1 MSSKSRPLIVL
12 VANNPYGHH
21 LLTSQLLDT
30 YGALNLDGAEI
41 VLLCNGRMPSAD
53 PPSIRV
59 VSFASRFGGMA
70 SSLNLI
76 LKLVHLRFT
85 QPNAVYHLRGFVT
98 GFLFC
103 ISRLCMLGGARF
115 IYDPRGAFF
124 LEWREA
130 GRSRILSRLFGCVEA
145 RLIRHSVA
153 TIVTSDRFARLY
165 RRLFGDAADFV
176 TIYNATSFAYH
187 DAARPLPKTGPL
199 RLVYLGTFNHWHD
212 MGEVARVMDSAARQ
226 IGRDRTELF
235 IFCPD
240 RFHTAVRQTFGTI
253 GYAALTVDYVRYHD
267 IPARLAKMHI
277 GVSVVRPTLSTR
289 IASPIKVA
297 DYVALGL
304 VPLLNRGIGDF
315 DAYFTAEGSAILYDF
330 GSEVDVLGL
339 ADIRAAPNRRIYD
352 AVSRGEARDRLSPV
366 VERLCDDRIR

>member
-1 MSSKSRPLIVL
+1 MTSKPLPLIVL

-21 LLTSQLLDT
+21 LLTSQLLET
-30 YGALNLDGAEI
+30 YDALTLDGAEI
-41 VLLCNGRMPSAD
+41 VLLCNGRMPNTD
-53 PPSIRV
+53 EPSIRV

-70 SSLNLI
+70 TSLKLI
-76 LKLVHLRFT
+76 LKLVYLRIRY
-85 QPNAVYHLRGFVT
+85 PNAVYHLRGFVA
-98 GFLFC
+98 GFLFY
-103 ISRLCMLGGARF
+103 ISRLSLMGGVSY

-124 LEWREA
+124 IEWREA
-130 GRSRILSRLFGCVEA
+130 GRSLILSRLFGCVEA

-153 TIVTSDRFARLY
+153 TIVTSDRFSRLY
-165 RRLFGDAADFV
+165 RRLFGDATEYV
-176 TIYNATSFAYH
+176 TIYNATSFPYR
-187 DAARPLPKTGPL
+187 DVPMELPQQGPV

-212 MGEVARVMDSAARQ
+212 MDEVARVMDSAAHQ

-240 RFHTAVRQTFGTI
+240 RFHAAVTQTFGAVDC
-253 GYAALTVDYVRYHD
+253 AALSVDYVRYHD
-267 IPARLAKMHI
+267 IPARLAQMHVGI
-277 GVSVVRPTLSTR
+277 SVVRPTLSTR

-330 GSEVDVLGL
+330 GSELDLLGL
-339 ADIRAAPNRRIYD
+339 VHVRAAPNRKIYD
-352 AVSRGEARDRLSPV
+352 AVSRGEARERLSAV
-366 VERLCDDRIR
+366 LEHLCDDRIR

>member
-1 MSSKSRPLIVL
+1 
-12 VANNPYGHH
+12 
-21 LLTSQLLDT
+21 
-30 YGALNLDGAEI
+30 
-41 VLLCNGRMPSAD
+41 
-53 PPSIRV
+53 
-59 VSFASRFGGMA
+59 
-70 SSLNLI
+70 
-76 LKLVHLRFT
+76 
-85 QPNAVYHLRGFVT
+85 LRGFVT

-212 MGEVARVMDSAARQ
+212 MGEVARVMDSAAHQ

-253 GYAALTVDYVRYHD
+253 GCAALTVDYVRYHD

-315 DAYFTAEGSAILYDF
+315 DAHFTAEGSAILYDF
-330 GSEVDVLGL
+330 GSEVDVLGF
-339 ADIRAAPNRRIYD
+339 AEIRAAPNRRIYD
-352 AVSRGEARDRLSPV
+352 AVSRGAARDRLAPV

>member
-1 MSSKSRPLIVL
+1 
-12 VANNPYGHH
+12 
-21 LLTSQLLDT
+21 
-30 YGALNLDGAEI
+30 
-41 VLLCNGRMPSAD
+41 
-53 PPSIRV
+53 
-59 VSFASRFGGMA
+59 
-70 SSLNLI
+70 
-76 LKLVHLRFT
+76 
-85 QPNAVYHLRGFVT
+85 
-98 GFLFC
+98 
-103 ISRLCMLGGARF
+103 
-115 IYDPRGAFF
+115 
-124 LEWREA
+124 
-130 GRSRILSRLFGCVEA
+130 
-145 RLIRHSVA
+145 
-153 TIVTSDRFARLY
+153 
-165 RRLFGDAADFV
+165 
-176 TIYNATSFAYH
+176 
-187 DAARPLPKTGPL
+187 
-199 RLVYLGTFNHWHD
+199 

-253 GYAALTVDYVRYHD
+253 DCSALTVDYVRYHD

-315 DAYFTAEGSAILYDF
+315 DAHFTAEGSAILYDF